1 MKVKTDLKAG
11 QVAGNNSITQSND
24 SRVEVTQSNTSTI
37 GGGGGMG
44 GGM

>member
-24 SRVEVTQSNTSTI
+24 SMVTVSQTNTSRI
-37 GGGGGMG
+37 GGGGDS
-44 GGM
+44 